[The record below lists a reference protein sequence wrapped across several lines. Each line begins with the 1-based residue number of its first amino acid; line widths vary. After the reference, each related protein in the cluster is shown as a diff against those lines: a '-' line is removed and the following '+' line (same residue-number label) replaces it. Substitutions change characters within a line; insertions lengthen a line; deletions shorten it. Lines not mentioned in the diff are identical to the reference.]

1 MSEDTFGFN
10 ELTDAAQEASYTAD
24 GGSYI
29 ELHEDGSFVFGAHM
43 KYAADKDNFELIGGS
58 SSSVYTYE
66 ADENQDSLILK
77 NSDGQTVMKLQ
88 RKEN

>member
-1 MSEDTFGFN
+1 MSCASGDDQIMNGEQFGA
-10 ELTDAAQEASYTAD
+10 EYTSD
-24 GGSYI
+24 GGAFVK
-29 ELHEDGSFVFGAHM
+29 LNEDGTFMFGVHM
-43 KYAADKDNFELIGGS
+43 NYAADKKQFELIGGS